1 MKRSLLSLFVVFAS
15 QLAFAQKSL
24 PGVVP
29 GGAVS
34 ARDGFTRG
42 GAGVLLT
49 RNGVSQKVERELVL
63 ENGLRVQAD
72 GSVTLPNGE
81 KAALRD
87 NQLLTLTGA
96 FEDVA
101 LSPQGT
107 APVSSLVTP
116 MKNVGEGV
124 VTSSAD
130 GVTVSGGA
138 VMVTRNGVIE
148 RLGRDFKLPNG
159 TTVKPDGMLT
169 LPDGKQIRLRG
180 TQVLTFDGLVLESP
194 TRTTPAPTV
203 PR

>member
-1 MKRSLLSLFVVFAS
+1 MKRSLLSLFIVFAS
-15 QLAFAQKSL
+15 QFAFAQESSL
-24 PGVVP
+24 GVVP

-42 GAGVLLT
+42 NTGVLLT

-63 ENGLRVQAD
+63 DNGLRVQAD

-81 KAALRD
+81 KATLRD

-101 LSPQGT
+101 LSPHGT

-116 MKNVGEGV
+116 MKKAGEGV
-124 VTSSAD
+124 ATSSTD
-130 GVTVSGGA
+130 GVTISGGA
-138 VMVTRNGVIE
+138 VMVTRNGLME
-148 RLGRDFKLPNG
+148 RLGRDLKLSNG
-159 TTVKPDGMLT
+159 TTVKPDGVVT

-194 TRTTPAPTV
+194 TRTIPAPTI